1 MDTLLQEVARS
12 GTAARAQAS
21 LRRTDLYGKTGTT
34 NDAVDAWFAG
44 WAPGAVAV
52 AWMGYDEPQSLGG
65 REFGAT
71 LALPIWIDFMR
82 VALHGKPPTTMAQPT
97 GVQWV
102 GSDWMYDEFV
112 NTGAVRSIDLD
123 LMQWLKDWVR

>member
-1 MDTLLQEVARS
+1 MAAAVTIIV
-12 GTAARAQAS
+12 GT
-21 LRRTDLYGKTGTT
+21 RRTSS
-34 NDAVDAWFAG
+34 DAVDGWFAG
-44 WAPGAVAV
+44 YSGPVTAEP
-52 AWMGYDEPQSLGG
+52 WMGYDEPQSLGG

-82 VALHGKPPTTMAQPT
+82 VALHGKPPTTMALPT